1 MAQTKWNRMNIADIK
16 LHKHGLAKG
25 LKSLNVACALLAALT
40 GTAVYAQQRVET
52 VVTNGKILTVDADF
66 RVVEALAINDGR
78 IVARGTSADV
88 ARLAG
93 PSTKIID
100 VKGATVIPGL
110 IDNHFH
116 FTRAVERWHQQ
127 ARFEGVNSRRE
138 ALRILA
144 AKAASLKPGEWIM
157 VQGGWT
163 PRQFAD
169 APGGFTLEEL
179 DGVAPKNP
187 LFVQE
192 SYSLVYANSLALKA
206 VGLNPAD
213 GARRSATGLVSFQP
227 PYALYDAMPPA
238 SPAQLDQNLT
248 DFMHE
253 MNRVGLTGIYSLG
266 HSEFLAARAAKG
278 PLPLRLWETLPVNA
292 TDPASATKAG
302 ALIERSRPNQFDGQ
316 FGTFGLAET
325 LYRPFFDLAP
335 RKEPWPAEVM
345 NEYGKLATAAARG
358 GWHIHEHVINNSAVI
373 DLLDTLERVNKTQPI
388 DRLRWT
394 MGHVYDISPANIA
407 RAKALGMTL
416 GVHGA
421 AMQAGAHMP
430 LRKIADSG
438 IIFGLGTDATI
449 VSHYSPFVTL
459 GWVVSGLDVGGNRV
473 LDETLTREEAL
484 IAHTRSNAYLFFQ
497 ENALGSL
504 EVGKQADLVVLDRD
518 YMTVPAADIKN
529 IHPTLTMVGGRV
541 VFSAAK

>member
-1 MAQTKWNRMNIADIK
+1 MIITKA
-16 LHKHGLAKG
+16 
-25 LKSLNVACALLAALT
+25 ALGIVAALT
-40 GTAVYAQQRVET
+40 GTAVFAQQPVDT

-66 RVVEALAINDGR
+66 RVVQALAINGGR
-78 IVARGTSADV
+78 IVARGTSAEM
-88 ARLAG
+88 ARYAG
-93 PSTKIID
+93 SSTKIID
-100 VKGATVIPGL
+100 VKGAAVIPGL

-127 ARFEGVNSRRE
+127 ARFEGVSSRGE

-144 AKAASLKPGEWIM
+144 TKAASLKPGEWIM
-157 VQGGWT
+157 VQGGWS

-192 SYSLVYANSLALKA
+192 GYNLVYANSLALKA

-213 GARRSATGLVSFQP
+213 GSRRAAAGLASFQP

-238 SPAQLDQNLT
+238 SPAQLEQNLT
-248 DFMHE
+248 DFMYE
-253 MNRVGLTGIYSLG
+253 MNAVGLTGVYSLG
-266 HSEFLAARAAKG
+266 QSALLAARAAKG
-278 PLPLRLWETLPVNA
+278 PLPLRLWETLPINA
-292 TDPASATKAG
+292 TDPALAAKAVEI
-302 ALIERSRPNQFDGQ
+302 IERSRPNQFDGQ
-316 FGTFGLAET
+316 FGIFGLAET

-335 RKEPWPAEVM
+335 RKEPWPAEIM
-345 NEYGKLATAAARG
+345 NEYAKLAAAAARAS
-358 GWHIHEHVINNSAVI
+358 WHIHEHVINNSAVT
-373 DLLDTLERVNKTQPI
+373 DLLDTLERVNKSQRI
-388 DRLRWT
+388 DGLRWT
-394 MGHVYDISPANIA
+394 LGHVYDISPANIS

-421 AMQAGAHMP
+421 AMQAAAHMP

-438 IIFGLGTDATI
+438 IVFGLGTDATI

-459 GWVVSGLDVGGNRV
+459 GWLVSGLDAGGNRV

-497 ENALGSL
+497 EKSLGSI
-504 EVGKQADLVVLDRD
+504 EIGKQADLVVLDRD
-518 YMTVPAADIKN
+518 YMTVPAADIKH

>member
-1 MAQTKWNRMNIADIK
+1 MNIADIK
-16 LHKHGLAKG
+16 VQKRRLRKG
-25 LKSLNVACALLAALT
+25 LKSLSVACGLLAALT
-40 GTAVYAQQRVET
+40 GTAVYAQQKVDT
-52 VVTNGKILTVDADF
+52 LVTNGRILTVDANF
-66 RVVEALAINDGR
+66 RVVEALAIDKGR
-78 IVARGTSADV
+78 IVASGKSAEM
-88 ARLAG
+88 ARYVG
-93 PSTKIID
+93 RDTKTID

-127 ARFEGVNSRRE
+127 ARFEGVSSRRE

-144 AKAASLKPGEWIM
+144 AKAASMKPGEWIM

-192 SYSLVYANSLALKA
+192 GYSLVYANSLALKA

-227 PYALYDAMPPA
+227 PMALYDAMPPA

-248 DFMHE
+248 DFLHE
-253 MNRVGLTGIYSLG
+253 MNAVGLTGIYSLG
-266 HSEFLAARAAKG
+266 RSALLAARAAKG
-278 PLPLRLWETLPVNA
+278 PLPVRLWETLPINA
-292 TDPASATKAG
+292 TDPPSAAQAA

-335 RKEPWPAEVM
+335 RKEPWPAEIM

-358 GWHIHEHVINNSAVI
+358 GWHVHEHVINNSAVT
-373 DLLDTLERVNKTQPI
+373 DLLDTLERVNKNQRM
-388 DRLRWT
+388 DHLRWT
-394 MGHVYDISPANIA
+394 MGHVYDISPTNIA

-421 AMQAGAHMP
+421 AMQAAAHMP
-430 LRKIADSG
+430 LRKIAASG

-497 ENALGSL
+497 EKALGSL
-504 EVGKQADLVVLDRD
+504 EAGKQADLVVLDRD

-529 IHPTLTMVGGRV
+529 IRPVLTMVGGRV